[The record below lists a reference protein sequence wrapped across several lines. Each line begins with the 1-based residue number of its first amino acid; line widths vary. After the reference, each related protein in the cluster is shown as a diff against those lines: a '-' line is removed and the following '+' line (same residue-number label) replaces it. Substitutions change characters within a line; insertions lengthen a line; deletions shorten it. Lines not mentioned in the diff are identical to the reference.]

1 VARNLNI
8 KVDGL
13 AANKNIDLL
22 EKQAREFQPK
32 IVAVKDEERARI
44 LRDRLSDTDCKVVGG
59 VEGLKMVASIE
70 TVKPLL
76 LLLSE
81 LPALF
86 PPWRP

>member
-1 VARNLNI
+1 MVNRISILGSTGLNI

-44 LRDRLSDTDCKVVGG
+44 LRDRLCG
-59 VEGLKMVASIE
+59 
-70 TVKPLL
+70 
-76 LLLSE
+76 
-81 LPALF
+81 F
-86 PPWRP
+86 Y